1 MRIRLVKDAGLT
13 ACERTRTF
21 PIGTR
26 LRWTGGMMVDIS
38 ATNSS
43 AKLATLNE
51 VAVSVAIR
59 MSNLSG
65 WAAAG
70 AANLAG
76 VRASAVSQN
85 PIGLRDERRRRTM
98 LGDLACA
105 YLLCQK
111 LRFLFGTAPDTRA
124 SCRLIDAACRILS
137 ASWAC
142 KLSACKPLNLH
153 PPIGTRTTSDSK
165 GTRTPRRR
173 FMRR

>member
-1 MRIRLVKDAGLT
+1 MGHLCNYSDAPWSPLKGLDTAPYMRIRLVKDAGST
-13 ACERTRTF
+13 ASERTRTF

-85 PIGLRDERRRRTM
+85 PIGLRDERRRRKRWATWRTRT
-98 LGDLACA
+98 
-105 YLLCQK
+105 YLCQE
-111 LRFLFGTAPDTRA
+111 
-124 SCRLIDAACRILS
+124 
-137 ASWAC
+137 
-142 KLSACKPLNLH
+142 
-153 PPIGTRTTSDSK
+153 
-165 GTRTPRRR
+165 
-173 FMRR
+173 